1 MTLLDQD
8 RASLMALLDW
18 YRAIG
23 VDIALE
29 DAPRDRFGLEEQA
42 IAQPDPPRR
51 LPERTS
57 APHARRTPEPAFATP
72 AAEIAAHAVTQAAG
86 ADTLAA
92 LRAALEQ
99 FDGCALKGSAT
110 QLVLSSGPER
120 AALMIVGDAP
130 GSAEDASGQPF
141 SGRSG
146 PLLDAMLAAIGQDRT
161 RAHLAH
167 LVPWLPV
174 GPTSIDFQPTDNPK
188 AMAKL
193 RNDPM
198 ILRNPRVDLAYGLV
212 EAMDAAKQAAP
223 HIRKPYLMMHGLAD
237 RIVPQEPVRSAIALM
252 PRRADSHLAFYAKGY
267 HLLLRDKEGPLVA
280 RDILA
285 WIDDKEAALPSG
297 ADAAQSRPE
306 LAELWGSRRAD

>member
-51 LPERTS
+51 LPERTA

-146 PLLDAMLAAIGQDRT
+146 PLLDAMLAAIGQDRM

-167 LVPWLPV
+167 LVPWRPPGNRAPTPPEIAACLPFLHRQIAIV
-174 GPTSIDFQPTDNPK
+174 Q
-188 AMAKL
+188 
-193 RNDPM
+193 
-198 ILRNPRVDLAYGLV
+198 PRVLICFGELASRTLLGISERILAARGRWTHVMFEAHQVEGMAMLSPDFLLGQPGHKKSAWRDL
-212 EAMDAAKQAAP
+212 
-223 HIRKPYLMMHGLAD
+223 
-237 RIVPQEPVRSAIALM
+237 QEV
-252 PRRADSHLAFYAKGY
+252 RRAL
-267 HLLLRDKEGPLVA
+267 E
-280 RDILA
+280 
-285 WIDDKEAALPSG
+285 
-297 ADAAQSRPE
+297 RP
-306 LAELWGSRRAD
+306 